1 MPVTRR
7 HITEIAIVDGTT
19 PTEQVITFTV
29 DGDISWE
36 NGEYEIHNHMD
47 TVGDFTTEA
56 PSRGNAQPTTWTLT
70 AKQRG
75 FGNASAVRANLTFMD
90 AAMRTAN
97 FLSVMVSTA
106 SSGTACPDAEST
118 HTLRITVDDC
128 ASGTVVYTFPMSYW
142 SASVSVSQEGNQ
154 ITMTGTSL
162 VTRPTIA

>member
-19 PTEQVITFTV
+19 PTAQELTFTV

-36 NGEYEIHNHMD
+36 NGEYEVFPHMD

-56 PSRGNAQPTTWTLT
+56 PSRGNAQPTTFTLV

-75 FGNASAVRANLTFMD
+75 FGNAAASFGALTLMD

-106 SSGTACPDAEST
+106 SSGTACPDAESV

-128 ASGTVVYTFPMSYW
+128 ASGTVTYSFPLSYW
-142 SASVSVSQEGNQ
+142 TGSVSVSQEGNQ
-154 ITMTGTSL
+154 VTMSGTSL
-162 VTRPTIA
+162 APKPTIA